1 MSSLTTHRFCRL
13 HIVVGLIALAICLS
27 SCRPHGILSS
37 RKMREVM
44 VELHKTD
51 ALLQVSG
58 LQHGHNE
65 AEDIYYALVLERHG
79 ITQAQ
84 FDSSL
89 VWYTAHPQ
97 LFDKIYPKVLKQL
110 EQEREAFT
118 TAHESDLQPFV
129 LKEKKQR
136 PRISDADARRYTD
149 SITWTIQHPRPVYG
163 WIRGWHEI
171 PAEPVVPYLHD

>member
-1 MSSLTTHRFCRL
+1 
-13 HIVVGLIALAICLS
+13 
-27 SCRPHGILSS
+27 
-37 RKMREVM
+37 MREVM
-44 VELHKTD
+44 VDLHKTD

-97 LFDKIYPKVLKQL
+97 LFDKIYPRVLNDLKAEEDQFIAMH
-110 EQEREAFT
+110 EAELNALPAPIEETVPELQTPTFT
-118 TAHESDLQPFV
+118 PAQMDSV
-129 LKEKKQR
+129 LWVIR
-136 PRISDADARRYTD
+136 NGYPSSWNIRYTG
-149 SITWTIQHPRPVYG
+149 QPLH
-163 WIRGWHEI
+163 I
-171 PAEPVVPYLHD
+171 PFLSE